1 MGSGQWPQKDVF
13 REWVV
18 NAWTARFGWALDTRN
33 DYLLPSRGMLNR
45 VQAEIALP
53 GSDLEYYR
61 ISYDF
66 EYYRYLTPWL
76 IGKAAVSL
84 GYGDAY
90 GEASEAIC
98 YSEFNAGGVPIPS
111 SAFSCGL
118 PFFKNFYAGGPGS
131 VRGFSA
137 NALGPTTFYGGFSE
151 PQPLGGP
158 VQTTGTFEFYFPR
171 LLSGP
176 GTRISA
182 FVDYGNVF
190 ARTGD
195 FSLSEFRVTTGLALQ
210 WQSPMGPISI
220 SYAIPLRKE
229 DGDEIERL
237 QFTFGNQ

>member
-1 MGSGQWPQKDVF
+1 M
-13 REWVV
+13 
-18 NAWTARFGWALDTRN
+18 
-33 DYLLPSRGMLNR
+33 
-45 VQAEIALP
+45 
-53 GSDLEYYR
+53 
-61 ISYDF
+61 
-66 EYYRYLTPWL
+66 

-90 GEASEAIC
+90 GEASDAIC
-98 YSEFNAGGVPIPS
+98 YSEFNDGGVPIAS

-195 FSLSEFRVTTGLALQ
+195 FSLSEFRVTTGIALQ